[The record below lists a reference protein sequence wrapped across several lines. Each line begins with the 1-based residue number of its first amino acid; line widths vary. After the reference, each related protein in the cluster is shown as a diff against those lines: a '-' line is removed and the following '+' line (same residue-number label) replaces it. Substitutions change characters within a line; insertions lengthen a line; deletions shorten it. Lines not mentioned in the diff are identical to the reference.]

1 MGRSKKFKKVLDE
14 LDAASRLPTNLCPP
28 IERRIEQHLA
38 QFDLLRAA
46 GLKWSQIVLGLPSW
60 SQKDGT
66 PVSADQLRGAYSRV
80 SRKQK
85 RLVYPHST
93 GPSAIQAAPQKSA
106 PKPAR
111 IQSPAPAASTS
122 SLMAQL
128 ELTRKL
134 RQS

>member
-1 MGRSKKFKKVLDE
+1 MGRSKKIKKVLDE
-14 LDAASRLPTNLCPP
+14 LDAASRLPANLCPP

-38 QFDLLRAA
+38 QFELLRAA
-46 GLKWSQIVLGLPSW
+46 GLKWRQIVLGLPSW
-60 SQKDGT
+60 SQNDGT

-80 SRKQK
+80 SRKQM
-85 RLVYPHST
+85 RLVYKHSAA
-93 GPSAIQAAPQKSA
+93 PSAQKAAPQRSA
-106 PKPAR
+106 RKPASV
-111 IQSPAPAASTS
+111 QGPAPAPSTS

>member
-85 RLVYPHST
+85 RLVYPT